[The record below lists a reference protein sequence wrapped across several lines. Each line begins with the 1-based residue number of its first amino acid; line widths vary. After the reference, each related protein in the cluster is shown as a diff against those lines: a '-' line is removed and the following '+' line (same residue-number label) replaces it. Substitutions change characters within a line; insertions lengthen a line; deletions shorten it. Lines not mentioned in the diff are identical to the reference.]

1 MKRIIPVVIIISTL
15 FSSCVK
21 FNKPETHTDIQ
32 TEPMKACWVSYLELN
47 MSDKSETAFTS
58 AVNEM
63 LLNIKNCGLNTVFV
77 HTISHLD
84 AYYKSNILPM
94 SKYICNARG
103 GTLDYDPLE
112 IICNTAKKYDLQIHA
127 WINPFRILQ
136 GSTDLSAFASDDIA
150 VKMITSGDATVTDNG
165 AYLIPSSPAS
175 QRLILDCIRE
185 IIENYD
191 IDGVHFDDYFYPTT
205 DENFDKTAYEKYKS
219 ETVNPLPLSDYR
231 RAFVDSF
238 VSAVYRTVKAYDE
251 NLQFGISPQADIEKN
266 RNTFYADIEKWC
278 ANDGF
283 IDYIIPQI
291 YFGFDC
297 PLDDFKFENCL
308 NTWLKINRKCEMYVG
323 LGMYRSGEISQYGNK
338 SSDEWVQNC
347 DVIARQIEYLYSTGI
362 KGFAIYSYTSLT
374 TKTAECDNM
383 KKVLI

>member
-21 FNKPETHTDIQ
+21 FNNPETHTDIQ

-266 RNTFYADIEKWC
+266 RNTF
-278 ANDGF
+278 
-283 IDYIIPQI
+283 
-291 YFGFDC
+291 
-297 PLDDFKFENCL
+297 
-308 NTWLKINRKCEMYVG
+308 
-323 LGMYRSGEISQYGNK
+323 
-338 SSDEWVQNC
+338 
-347 DVIARQIEYLYSTGI
+347 
-362 KGFAIYSYTSLT
+362 
-374 TKTAECDNM
+374 
-383 KKVLI
+383 